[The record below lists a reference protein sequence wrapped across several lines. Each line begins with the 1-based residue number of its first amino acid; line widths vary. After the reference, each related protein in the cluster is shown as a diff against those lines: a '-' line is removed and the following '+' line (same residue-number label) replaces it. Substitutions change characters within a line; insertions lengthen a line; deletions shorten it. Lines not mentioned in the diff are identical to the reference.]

1 MIQHE
6 VSIYLN
12 QPVERVFAFL
22 IDTGKLTSWQANLIK
37 VEQTTEGPLHVGS
50 RFHEVRRLGRKDA
63 EIEGE
68 VTTLESNKRFETKTL
83 TEPPVTVSYFF
94 EAQNGGTQLTRRF
107 VMPTHGLMRLME
119 PIIGSSIKKDAV
131 ADFETLK
138 KTLEN

>member
-22 IDTGKLTSWQANLIK
+22 LDTSKLASWQANLIK
-37 VEQTTEGPLHVGS
+37 IEQITEGPLHIGS
-50 RFHEVRRLGRKDA
+50 RFHEVRRLGRKDT

-68 VTTLESNKRFETKTL
+68 VTTLEPNRRLETKTL
-83 TEPPVTVSYFF
+83 SEPQVTISYFF
-94 EAQNGGTQLTRRF
+94 QTENGGTRLTQRF

-119 PIIGSSIKKDAV
+119 PIIGSSIKKDAIT
-131 ADFETLK
+131 DFDTLK
-138 KTLEN
+138 QMLDN